1 MGVEDRF
8 LPEMYAKLIPLSQE
22 IRDRNHDFKTRLT
35 EKQEKHVD
43 IITEELSILS
53 QDLGVDLVIY
63 TIKPKL

>member
-8 LPEMYAKLIPLSQE
+8 LSEIYAKLIPLSQE
-22 IRDRNHDFKTRLT
+22 IRDRNQHFKTRLT

-53 QDLGVDLVIY
+53 QDLGVDMVIY
-63 TIKPKL
+63 AIKPEI